1 MVPGFNTQTPEPCY
15 FPERWLDIH
24 PLRES
29 ACTNEAPSGK
39 PAVKLLFL
47 AIIFTGLSLPN
58 VMAQETQNKS
68 ACKSGKDID
77 AIISYLACIAV
88 ESRLKPLLHGG
99 KTTSA
104 KIGRKAP
111 QKLTVRNS
119 PTMRIQRP
127 KLAKRKWGAMKVVV
141 ARPKRPALRKLD
153 TFGSAFKT
161 N

>member
-1 MVPGFNTQTPEPCY
+1 M
-15 FPERWLDIH
+15 
-24 PLRES
+24 
-29 ACTNEAPSGK
+29 
-39 PAVKLLFL
+39 KLLFL

-58 VMAQETQNKS
+58 VVAQEAVNKS
-68 ACKSGKDID
+68 ACKSGKGID
-77 AIISYLACIAV
+77 EIVSYLACIAV
-88 ESRLKPLLHGG
+88 ESKLKPLLQGG
-99 KTTSA
+99 KNTSA
-104 KIGRKAP
+104 KTGKKAP

-141 ARPKRPALRKLD
+141 ARPKRPTLRKLD